1 MSHLIPGLLITIAAV
16 LVGFWIFVEIAI
28 PIITIIGLLLFLNS
42 LRGKTLQQKISSV
55 IKRFIFKK

>member
-1 MSHLIPGLLITIAAV
+1 MSHLIPGLLIVAAAI

-28 PIITIIGLLLFLNS
+28 PIITIIGLLIFFNS
-42 LRGKTLQQKISSV
+42 LRGKTLRQKASSV